1 MSAPILLCTDGSG
14 KALRALA
21 AGLDLLGRGH
31 DFVLISVWELPDEES
46 FIGPGPAGSEVS
58 FEGYNDEIR
67 TVRETATSA
76 IDEVQ
81 QELSLGGAD
90 VHIASGDPGAVICQ
104 LAAELFAQAIV
115 IGSRGRG
122 GTKRHLLGTV
132 SNHVV
137 RNAPCS
143 VVVTQT

>member
-1 MSAPILLCTDGSG
+1 MPAPILLCTDGSG

-21 AGLDLLGRGH
+21 AGLNLLGRGH
-31 DFVLISVWELPDEES
+31 DFVLVSVWELPDEAS
-46 FIGPGPAGSEVS
+46 FVGSGHAGTEIS
-58 FEGYNDEIR
+58 FEEYNDRIR

-81 QELSLGGAD
+81 RELSLGGAE
-90 VHIASGDPGAVICQ
+90 VHIASGEPGAAICQ
-104 LAAELFAQAIV
+104 LAAELSAQAIV

-122 GTKRHLLGTV
+122 GVKRLHLGTV
-132 SNHVV
+132 SDHVV

-143 VVVTQT
+143 VVVTQI